1 MTNLVLRK
9 NNDAYFLIIK
19 NKYLFYSINF
29 NDIYFIEKKGK
40 KVYIMLYNKIIE
52 YYGSLYQLE
61 YILKRNS
68 FFKCHQSYIVNCKK
82 ILLINK
88 DEIEFNDIKNTI
100 FVSDRY
106 KDDLINKIESEE

>member
-40 KVYIMLYNKIIE
+40 KVYIML
-52 YYGSLYQLE
+52 
-61 YILKRNS
+61 
-68 FFKCHQSYIVNCKK
+68 
-82 ILLINK
+82 
-88 DEIEFNDIKNTI
+88 
-100 FVSDRY
+100 
-106 KDDLINKIESEE
+106 